1 MKKFFL
7 KVLPLLFV
15 TLSIAT
21 SCSNEANDESTKNQN
36 DSSNLFARISSD
48 NGSLEFENKT
58 VTINKTGFSK
68 YVNDSLKYDFE
79 YIREIDYIID
89 ETEDVATVSNID
101 DNNEFFKIQNFK
113 VEDDKI
119 VFDVLTSDNQLF
131 EGIKYYADSQTLN
144 EAKFCHWCVLVPIVL
159 EALTDLLNES
169 DCQTAINACLK
180 AGGLPSTTITSGLF
194 GSSCTV
200 TCRPKR

>member
-7 KVLPLLFV
+7 KVFPLLFV

-21 SCSNEANDESTKNQN
+21 SCSNEINDESTKNKN
-36 DSSNLFARISSD
+36 ESSNLFARISSED
-48 NGSLEFENKT
+48 GSLEFENKT

-79 YIREIDYIID
+79 YISEIDYVID

-101 DNNEFFKIQNFK
+101 DNNESFKIKNFR
-113 VEDDKI
+113 VEEDRI
-119 VFDVLTSDNQLF
+119 VFDVLTSDNKLF
-131 EGIKYYADSQTLN
+131 ENIKYYADSETLN
-144 EAKFCHWCVLVPIVL
+144 EAKFCYWCVLVPVVL

-169 DCQTAINACLK
+169 ECQTAINACLK

-194 GSSCTV
+194 GNSCTV
-200 TCRPKR
+200 VCKPK